1 MRWLETN
8 LLLYLCMQY
17 HDLISNACPPENVSR
32 RDISPIGIAEYGIS
46 EIAEAI
52 LNTQFSDMLVLDRK
66 AVQRHDKI
74 PLAFG
79 GNLAHVTRLR
89 SV

>member
-1 MRWLETN
+1 MYSWPAIIRSALVSTLRWLETN

-46 EIAEAI
+46 EIADAI
-52 LNTQFSDMLVLDRK
+52 LNTQFSDMLILDRK
-66 AVQRHDKI
+66 AVQ
-74 PLAFG
+74 
-79 GNLAHVTRLR
+79 
-89 SV
+89 